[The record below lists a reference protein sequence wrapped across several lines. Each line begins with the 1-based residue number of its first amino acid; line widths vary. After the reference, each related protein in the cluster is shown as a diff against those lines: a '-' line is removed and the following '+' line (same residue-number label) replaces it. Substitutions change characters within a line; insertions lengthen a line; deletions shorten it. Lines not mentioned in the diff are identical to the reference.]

1 MDRVLTAVERTAL
14 RKRMLYSDFAGGRMI
29 GIYFGVGICRLALP
43 SGERAALMKKE
54 KGSLCE
60 EES

>member
-1 MDRVLTAVERTAL
+1 
-14 RKRMLYSDFAGGRMI
+14 MI